1 MIASVHDRIQE
12 LTQRM
17 LRRKFYVVL
26 STPKAAPEALTPHL
40 PDHLEYMIGLERD
53 GVLFA
58 SGPLT
63 SPGDGPRGE
72 GLTILRVGSAEEAAR
87 IAQRDP
93 FYVNGLRDFDIK
105 EWTVMEGSLRLRV
118 NYSDQSIAL
127 E

>member
-1 MIASVHDRIQE
+1 MTASVHDRIQE
-12 LTQRM
+12 LTQPM
-17 LRRKFYVVL
+17 LRQKLYVVL
-26 STPKAAPEALTPHL
+26 STPKAAPETLTPHL
-40 PDHLEYMIGLERD
+40 PAHLEYMIGLERD

-63 SPGDGPRGE
+63 SPGGGPRGE
-72 GLTILRVGSAEEAAR
+72 GLTILRVGSAEEAAK

-105 EWTVMEGSLRLRV
+105 EWTLMEGSLRLRV